1 MGQRQRWRRLAPE
14 TRREIIRMRAA
25 GRTYRDILAELDV
38 SMGTITTVMRPLGG
52 VVRREGWNPTGVRL
66 SLDERVEIKLGVERG
81 LSLRAIAGGLG
92 RDPATV
98 CRELNR
104 HGGRT
109 RYAPMAAHR
118 AIPGHWEGDLIIGAH
133 GASAVGT
140 LVERSTRFVMLLH
153 LPRDRTAAAVREA
166 MTAKVATLP
175 AALKRSITW
184 DQGKEMA
191 EHLRFSV
198 ETGIPVYFCDPR
210 SPWQR
215 GTNENTNGLL
225 RQYMPKGTS
234 LRRFSETDLD
244 AIADSLNSRPRQT
257 LNWMTPSERLAEL
270 VAPTG

>member
-109 RYAPMAAHR
+109 RCGPRWSRDWNGCGPPARSPVVC
-118 AIPGHWEGDLIIGAH
+118 GWT
-133 GASAVGT
+133 SATMPACGCRT
-140 LVERSTRFVMLLH
+140 RRSTRACMYKGAASCVGSWPPACAPGVLNAVL
-153 LPRDRTAAAVREA
+153 RDGSRT
-166 MTAKVATLP
+166 
-175 AALKRSITW
+175 
-184 DQGKEMA
+184 
-191 EHLRFSV
+191 
-198 ETGIPVYFCDPR
+198 
-210 SPWQR
+210 
-215 GTNENTNGLL
+215 
-225 RQYMPKGTS
+225 
-234 LRRFSETDLD
+234 
-244 AIADSLNSRPRQT
+244 
-257 LNWMTPSERLAEL
+257 
-270 VAPTG
+270 